1 MVTNLPPN
9 AAAQYKKVVA
19 SKTKKEKLKNLKI
32 FLSMIPDHKGTEK
45 LKVNVKRQIS
55 RLEEGFE
62 RDRARRRQARRQR
75 NLSIS
80 KGKDEILLLLPYE
93 NIELRYRFLSGLLR
107 SSTADLFSDAVKPYS
122 VRIGGVNTICLP
134 MNLSL
139 IASPDYLELV
149 RQADAALFAISSKDE
164 LSDCAAAMA
173 SMEQYQVFFITPG
186 SEAKVRKAPSSGIE
200 VSGRSTFLGRDEAV
214 AHLKSSGQGGIAVE
228 VAELSTT
235 YSLDASLG
243 EEALQLA
250 SWVVVPDELSLN
262 HDDVVLLEGSIPAKI
277 IRFSKIERDTVS
289 LLHEVLSATKRIRVW
304 TKEPREKEV
313 PRDPVLLKEGSTVL
327 GLARSIH
334 GELATGFRYAV
345 VYRSTER
352 ARSIKVGSGFK
363 LNDGDIVEIH

>member
-1 MVTNLPPN
+1 M
-9 AAAQYKKVVA
+9 
-19 SKTKKEKLKNLKI
+19 
-32 FLSMIPDHKGTEK
+32 
-45 LKVNVKRQIS
+45 
-55 RLEEGFE
+55 
-62 RDRARRRQARRQR
+62 
-75 NLSIS
+75 
-80 KGKDEILLLLPYE
+80 
-93 NIELRYRFLSGLLR
+93 
-107 SSTADLFSDAVKPYS
+107 
-122 VRIGGVNTICLP
+122 
-134 MNLSL
+134 
-139 IASPDYLELV
+139 
-149 RQADAALFAISSKDE
+149 
-164 LSDCAAAMA
+164 
-173 SMEQYQVFFITPG
+173 
-186 SEAKVRKAPSSGIE
+186 
-200 VSGRSTFLGRDEAV
+200 
-214 AHLKSSGQGGIAVE
+214 
-228 VAELSTT
+228 
-235 YSLDASLG
+235 
-243 EEALQLA
+243 A